1 MNTSPGRWWWFF
13 GVNLVFLVFFNRER
27 RLRFVTQ
34 THFPC
39 GKSKGV
45 GGVPLLNTSSSGS
58 SNFFSVY
65 VLGFAFIPTA
75 RVLTIVA
82 RVDFSGSSFVPPS
95 PPCSLIYRCV
105 CMCVFTDGAFLPVFE
120 RLKKE
125 TKNG

>member
-1 MNTSPGRWWWFF
+1 MVFWGESYLLSIFEQGKTFAVCDTNALSLWEVKGGGWSPLIEHILFS
-13 GVNLVFLVFFNRER
+13 V
-27 RLRFVTQ
+27 Q
-34 THFPC
+34 Q
-39 GKSKGV
+39 
-45 GGVPLLNTSSSGS
+45 
-58 SNFFSVY
+58 FFSVH